1 MTSQY
6 HTTSNLE
13 EYLTSELKLAALIL
27 AEVPDCS
34 FIVSEQE
41 NSIRK
46 VIKIKY
52 SAGYREEV
60 CKIEK
65 DYINKRA
72 SANVYLYNRALNEVR
87 DRLRGLENGSGKS

>member
-1 MTSQY
+1 MTPQY

-34 FIVSEQE
+34 FDVSEQE

-52 SAGYREEV
+52 ATGYKSQV

-65 DYINKRA
+65 DFINKIA
-72 SANVYLYNRALNEVR
+72 SANVYLYNKALNRIR
-87 DRLRGLENGSGKS
+87 DKLRG